1 LAGELSSYT
10 QCFNETKVFKLAAEA
25 IDSSDFSIFNAATNA
40 AQGLVND
47 ATKAVEQIANLQA
60 SYDAAVEAMDA

>member
-1 LAGELSSYT
+1 
-10 QCFNETKVFKLAAEA
+10 VFKLAAEA